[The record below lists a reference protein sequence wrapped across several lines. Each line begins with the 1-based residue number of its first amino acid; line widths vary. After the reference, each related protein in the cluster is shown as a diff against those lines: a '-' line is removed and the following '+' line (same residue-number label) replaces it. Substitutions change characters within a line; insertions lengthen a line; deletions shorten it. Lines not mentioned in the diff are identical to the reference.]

1 MSDNIKRVK
10 KESASRKKWTDEQK
24 KAAALARTKR
34 KEKAE
39 AMKPELILQY
49 GGIDVKTDDLV
60 SAAITDFRVIK
71 KRAPITSM
79 RLYIKPEE
87 GTAYYVINEQF
98 EGKVNF
104 S

>member
-1 MSDNIKRVK
+1 MSDNIKQVK
-10 KESASRKKWTDEQK
+10 TESAGRKKWTDEQK
-24 KAAALARTKR
+24 KAAAAARAER

-49 GGIDVKTDDLV
+49 GGADVKTDDLV
-60 SAAITDFRVIK
+60 SAAITDFRGIK
-71 KRAPITSM
+71 KRTPIMSM

-87 GTAYYVINEQF
+87 GTAYYVINEQY

-104 S
+104 N

>member
-1 MSDNIKRVK
+1 MTNNIKQVK
-10 KESASRKKWTDEQK
+10 KESATRKKWTDEQK
-24 KAAALARTKR
+24 KAAAAARAER

-49 GGIDVKTDDLV
+49 GGTDVKTDDLV
-60 SAAITDFRVIK
+60 SAAITDFRAIK

-87 GTAYYVINEQF
+87 ATVYYVINEQY

-104 S
+104 N